1 MKSGFA
7 LFIWRAALSWGRF
20 GAMVVGRFI
29 ERNGRGVGGL
39 KTDHLVGILYVN
51 RMNSENE
58 LIPYDLHKRAGEP
71 WTY

>member
-1 MKSGFA
+1 
-7 LFIWRAALSWGRF
+7 
-20 GAMVVGRFI
+20 MVVGRFI